1 MSESGRGKRWGGG
14 CGKCCLSLE
23 MLGMCWEWFEGYQG
37 VSGRR
42 SLDIA
47 RCSWE
52 QQSLQD
58 LEVVW
63 GTLEP
68 LLRGTEPLFH
78 YSLFVC
84 ACVSGVHVLKCVCKG
99 QKTLLVVH
107 FLLPYGDEASDS
119 GCHARRQVPLPTEPP
134 HRPPGAIF
142 WVRHAE
148 PSRRRKTNK
157 LVCE

>member
-1 MSESGRGKRWGGG
+1 MSQGPGHREAAEGVGGGRMLEPGFRGRCRSQEGERGGGGG

-37 VSGRR
+37 VSDRR

-99 QKTLLVVH
+99 QKTL
-107 FLLPYGDEASDS
+107 
-119 GCHARRQVPLPTEPP
+119 
-134 HRPPGAIF
+134 
-142 WVRHAE
+142 
-148 PSRRRKTNK
+148 
-157 LVCE
+157 